1 MDYQGQL
8 VVENQDLK
16 DNNKYSFN
24 NNNIKCLWDN
34 SKILLLKVGYLLSIL
49 LSNQI

>member
-1 MDYQGQL
+1 

-16 DNNKYSFN
+16 DNNKSSFS
-24 NNNIKCLWDN
+24 NNNIKCRWDS

-49 LSNQI
+49 LNNQV